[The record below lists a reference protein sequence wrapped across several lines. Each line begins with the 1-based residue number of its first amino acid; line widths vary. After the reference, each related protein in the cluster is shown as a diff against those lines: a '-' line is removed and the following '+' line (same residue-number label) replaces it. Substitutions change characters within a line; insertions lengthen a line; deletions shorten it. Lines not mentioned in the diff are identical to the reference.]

1 MYIRKFAMEIKI
13 LYLALQAIQYNFLY
27 VMQFLTQS
35 KEDVYPVSTLPL
47 FANLSHLELGL
58 VTIEFIFGLLQKS
71 PVLKTL
77 VLALKV
83 SIY

>member
-35 KEDVYPVSTLPL
+35 KEDVYPVSTLHV